1 MSTIDKPL
9 SLEAKNSTVSEFEAL
24 VENASAVMDSVSSLV
39 GQLGAVATSSN
50 MAGKYTVNT
59 MSKLNSYSKN
69 AKFVGKTYS
78 SVKNSVNKTNSYSNN
93 KSTTSSNNTNSSNKS
108 YSSHTFDVS
117 QSKPETKLD
126 TELYDKAVALPEA
139 QSVSLYR
146 DENNSSR
153 QYGTFSGGTVFKDF
167 NGTIDATNKSVQA
180 ISGWITLNH
189 KSDTYAWVT
198 NNSTTYIVPLNKI
211 SPEPV
216 VNDFQPLFDKLK
228 DNQCIKDELVINDTA
243 IEQSK
248 AATFKEVSSEAINFD
263 SEDTTKYAYGSI
275 SDLNDEKFKYGF
287 VNGTRVSNTNNEHI
301 DAKAYVPGYKYHDV
315 IYPQQISK
323 RNADVHNS
331 SVYNNVQAVV
341 YDLASE
347 VTNDGLEKLE
357 SDFDKSKS
365 MLLCYQ
371 QPENISYTAA
381 AQFDAPAPRGT
392 QQPFQFYIAANAM
405 NLNFTLKWHI
415 DELRTLMDTESR
427 SYSIQDIAQ
436 IAEDFTRP
444 WKKDNSIEPKLCK
457 VILPG
462 VQHIGYIT
470 EAQISYSG
478 DMAGSFNTGAG
489 VLKDKEVARDVTDYF
504 YSQIDVTF
512 TMIIIKD
519 IALKSKSDK
528 RREMLIN
535 NKEPTSSPAT
545 SQDSNPASTNEAT
558 AEIKDNSG
566 NQEVDATNPAS
577 SASTGT
583 SLTDEIA
590 SSDGFDFSDMEVEP
604 FVEPEYSFDEDENG
618 NMLMLDNFG
627 NVYSSEGEEDGFF
640 KDKNGNEMFMAD
652 GYPHAIM
659 GTDEDGDKYYW
670 GDGEIDPE
678 TGEPPHI
685 KAKYEEGGS
694 DHIEEDGEILIQVG
708 D

>member
-24 VENASAVMDSVSSLV
+24 VENASAVTESVSSLV
-39 GQLGAVATSSN
+39 GQLGAVSPSSN
-50 MAGKYTVNT
+50 MSGKYTVNT
-59 MSKLNSYSKN
+59 MSKLNGYSKN
-69 AKFVGKTYS
+69 NKFVGNTYS
-78 SVKNSVNKTNSYSNN
+78 SVKSSSNTSNKP
-93 KSTTSSNNTNSSNKS
+93 TTSSDNASKSNNS
-108 YSSHTFDVS
+108 YNSHTSDVS
-117 QSKPETKLD
+117 QSMPESKLD

-153 QYGTFSGGTVFKDF
+153 QYGTFLGGAVFKDF
-167 NGTIDATNKSVQA
+167 NGTIDASNKSVLS
-180 ISGWITLNH
+180 ISGWITLNS
-189 KSDTYAWVT
+189 KSDTYAWIT
-198 NNSTTYIVPLNKI
+198 NSLNTYIVPLNKVR
-211 SPEPV
+211 PEPI

-228 DNQCIKDELVINDTA
+228 DNKYINDELVIIDTA

-248 AATFKEVSSEAINFD
+248 AATFKEISSEAINFG

-275 SDLNDEKFKYGF
+275 SDLNDEKFNYNF
-287 VNGTRVSNTNNEHI
+287 VNCTRVSNTNNEHSE
-301 DAKAYVPGYKYHDV
+301 AKSYVPGYKYHDV

-323 RNADVHNS
+323 RNADVYNS

-341 YDLASE
+341 YDLSSE
-347 VTNDGLEKLE
+347 VTNDGLEKLD
-357 SDFDKSKS
+357 SSFDKSKS

-381 AQFDAPAPRGT
+381 AQFDSPAPRGT

-405 NLNFTLKWHI
+405 SLNFTLRWHI
-415 DELRTLMDTESR
+415 DELRTLVDVENR

-444 WKKDNSIEPKLCK
+444 WKKGNSIEPKLCK

-478 DMAGSFNTGAG
+478 DMAGSLSTGAG
-489 VLKDKEVARDVTDYF
+489 VLKDKEVARDITDYF

-512 TMIIIKD
+512 SMIIIKD

-535 NKEPTSSPAT
+535 NKEQTSSQST
-545 SQDSNPASTNEAT
+545 VQDNSPESTNEVS
-558 AEIKDNSG
+558 EDIKDNSVS
-566 NQEVDATNPAS
+566 QEVDATNPAY
-577 SASTGT
+577 SASTVV
-583 SLTDEIA
+583 SIIDEIA
-590 SSDGFDFSDMEVEP
+590 SSDGQNISVAHQVMQEP
-604 FVEPEYSFDEDENG
+604 VYSHDVDANG
-618 NMLMLDNFG
+618 NALLIDNT
-627 NVYSSEGEEDGFF
+627 NNIVYSSEGEPPGVF
-640 KDKNGNEMFMAD
+640 KDNNSNDELFIANGTPRPVVSQDVD
-652 GYPHAIM
+652 GNR
-659 GTDEDGDKYYW
+659 YYL
-670 GDGEIDPE
+670 
-678 TGEPPHI
+678 
-685 KAKYEEGGS
+685 S
-694 DHIEEDGEILIQVG
+694 EDGETVIKVDTSGSDYITNSDGSVSVQIST
-708 D
+708 

>member
-9 SLEAKNSTVSEFEAL
+9 SLEAKNSTVPEFEAL
-24 VENASAVMDSVSSLV
+24 VENASAVIESVSSLV
-39 GQLGAVATSSN
+39 GQLGAVSTSSN
-50 MAGKYTVNT
+50 MSGKYTVNT
-59 MSKLNSYSKN
+59 MSKLNGYSKN
-69 AKFVGKTYS
+69 NKFVGNTYS
-78 SVKNSVNKTNSYSNN
+78 SVKSSSNTSNKP
-93 KSTTSSNNTNSSNKS
+93 TTSSDNASKSNNS
-108 YSSHTFDVS
+108 YNSHTSDVS
-117 QSKPETKLD
+117 QSMPESKLD

-153 QYGTFSGGTVFKDF
+153 QYGTFLGGAVFKDF
-167 NGTIDATNKSVQA
+167 NGTIDALNKSVLS
-180 ISGWITLNH
+180 ISGWITLNS
-189 KSDTYAWVT
+189 KSDIYAWIT
-198 NNSTTYIVPLNKI
+198 NSLNTYIVPLNKVR
-211 SPEPV
+211 PEPI

-228 DNQCIKDELVINDTA
+228 DNKYINYELVIADTV

-248 AATFKEVSSEAINFD
+248 AATFKEISSEAINFG

-275 SDLNDEKFKYGF
+275 SDLNDEKFNYNF
-287 VNGTRVSNTNNEHI
+287 VNCTRVSNTNNEHSE
-301 DAKAYVPGYKYHDV
+301 AKSYVPGYKYHDV

-323 RNADVHNS
+323 RNADVYNS

-341 YDLASE
+341 YDLSSE
-347 VTNDGLEKLE
+347 ITNDGLEKLD
-357 SDFDKSKS
+357 SSFDKSKS

-381 AQFDAPAPRGT
+381 AQFDSPAPRGT

-405 NLNFTLKWHI
+405 SLNFTLRWHI
-415 DELRTLMDTESR
+415 DELRTLMDVENR

-444 WKKDNSIEPKLCK
+444 WKKGNSIEPKLCK

-478 DMAGSFNTGAG
+478 DMAGSLSTGAG
-489 VLKDKEVARDVTDYF
+489 VLKDKEVARDITDYF

-512 TMIIIKD
+512 SMIIIKD

-535 NKEPTSSPAT
+535 NKEQTSNQST
-545 SQDSNPASTNEAT
+545 VQDNNPESTNEVT
-558 AEIKDNSG
+558 EEIKDNSV

-577 SASTGT
+577 SASTNV
-583 SLTDEIA
+583 SITDEIA
-590 SSDGFDFSDMEVEP
+590 SSDGQNISVAPQVMLEP
-604 FVEPEYSFDEDENG
+604 VYSHDVDENG
-618 NMLMLDNFG
+618 NALLIDNT
-627 NVYSSEGEEDGFF
+627 NNIVYSSEGEPAGVF
-640 KDKNGNEMFMAD
+640 KDINSNDELFMANGTPRPVVSQDVD
-652 GYPHAIM
+652 GNR
-659 GTDEDGDKYYW
+659 YYL
-670 GDGEIDPE
+670 
-678 TGEPPHI
+678 
-685 KAKYEEGGS
+685 S
-694 DHIEEDGEILIQVG
+694 EDGETVVKVDTSGSDYITNSDGSVSVQIST
-708 D
+708 

>member
-1 MSTIDKPL
+1 MSTIDTPL
-9 SLEAKNSTVSEFEAL
+9 SLEAKNQTVSEFEAL
-24 VENASAVMDSVSSLV
+24 VENASAVTESYSSLV
-39 GQLGAVATSSN
+39 GQLGAVSTSSN
-50 MAGKYTVNT
+50 MSSKYTVNT
-59 MSKLNSYSKN
+59 MSKLNGYSKN
-69 AKFVGKTYS
+69 NKSVVNTYS
-78 SVKNSVNKTNSYSNN
+78 SVKSSSNTSNKL
-93 KSTTSSNNTNSSNKS
+93 TTSSNNS
-108 YSSHTFDVS
+108 YSSHTSDVS
-117 QSKPETKLD
+117 QSKPESKLD

-153 QYGTFSGGTVFKDF
+153 QYGTFLGGAVFKDF
-167 NGTIDATNKSVQA
+167 NGTIDASNKSVTST
-180 ISGWITLNH
+180 SGWITLNN
-189 KSDTYAWVT
+189 KSDIYAWIT
-198 NNSTTYIVPLNKI
+198 NSLNTYIVPLNKVR
-211 SPEPV
+211 PEPI

-228 DNQCIKDELVINDTA
+228 DNKCINDELVIIDTA

-248 AATFKEVSSEAINFD
+248 AATFKEISSEYINFG

-275 SDLNDEKFKYGF
+275 SDLNDEKFNYNF
-287 VNGTRVSNTNNEHI
+287 VNGTRVSNTNNEHSE
-301 DAKAYVPGYKYHDV
+301 AKAYVPGYKYHDV

-347 VTNDGLEKLE
+347 ITNDGLEKLD
-357 SDFDKSKS
+357 SSFDRSKS

-381 AQFDAPAPRGT
+381 AQFDSPAPRGT

-405 NLNFTLKWHI
+405 SLNFTLRWHI
-415 DELRTLMDTESR
+415 DELRTLMDVENK

-444 WKKDNSIEPKLCK
+444 WKKGNSIEPKLCK

-478 DMAGSFNTGAG
+478 DMAGSLSAGAG
-489 VLKDKEVARDVTDYF
+489 VLKDKEVARDITDYF

-512 TMIIIKD
+512 SMIIIKD

-535 NKEPTSSPAT
+535 NKEQTSSQST
-545 SQDSNPASTNEAT
+545 VQDNNPESTNKVAE
-558 AEIKDNSG
+558 EIKDNSVS
-566 NQEVDATNPAS
+566 QEVDATNPAY
-577 SASTGT
+577 SASTVV
-583 SLTDEIA
+583 SIIDEIA
-590 SSDGFDFSDMEVEP
+590 SSDGQSISVAQQAMLEP
-604 FVEPEYSFDEDENG
+604 VYSHDVDENG
-618 NMLMLDNFG
+618 NALLIDNT
-627 NVYSSEGEEDGFF
+627 NNIVYSSEGEPPGIF
-640 KDKNGNEMFMAD
+640 KDKDSNDELFMANGTPRPVVSQDVD
-652 GYPHAIM
+652 GNR
-659 GTDEDGDKYYW
+659 YYL
-670 GDGEIDPE
+670 
-678 TGEPPHI
+678 
-685 KAKYEEGGS
+685 S
-694 DHIEEDGEILIQVG
+694 EDGETVIKADTSGSDYITNSDGSVSVQIST
-708 D
+708 

>member
-24 VENASAVMDSVSSLV
+24 VENASAVTESVSSLV
-39 GQLGAVATSSN
+39 GQLGAVSPSSN
-50 MAGKYTVNT
+50 MSGKYTVNT
-59 MSKLNSYSKN
+59 MSKLNGYSKN
-69 AKFVGKTYS
+69 NKFVGNTYS
-78 SVKNSVNKTNSYSNN
+78 SVKSSSNTSNKP
-93 KSTTSSNNTNSSNKS
+93 TTSSDNASKSNNS
-108 YSSHTFDVS
+108 YNSHTSDVS
-117 QSKPETKLD
+117 QSMPESKLD

-153 QYGTFSGGTVFKDF
+153 QYGTFLGGAVFKDF
-167 NGTIDATNKSVQA
+167 NGTIDALNKSVLS
-180 ISGWITLNH
+180 ISGWITLNS
-189 KSDTYAWVT
+189 KSDIYAWIT
-198 NNSTTYIVPLNKI
+198 NSLNTYIVPLNKVR
-211 SPEPV
+211 PEPI

-228 DNQCIKDELVINDTA
+228 DNKYINYELVIADTV

-248 AATFKEVSSEAINFD
+248 AATFKEISSEAINFG

-275 SDLNDEKFKYGF
+275 SDLNDEKFNYNF
-287 VNGTRVSNTNNEHI
+287 VNCTRVSNTNNEHSE
-301 DAKAYVPGYKYHDV
+301 AKSYVPGYKYHDV

-323 RNADVHNS
+323 RNADVYNS

-341 YDLASE
+341 YDLSSE
-347 VTNDGLEKLE
+347 ITNDGLEKLD
-357 SDFDKSKS
+357 SSFDKSKS

-381 AQFDAPAPRGT
+381 AQFDSPAPRGT

-405 NLNFTLKWHI
+405 SLNFTLRWHI
-415 DELRTLMDTESR
+415 DELRTLMDVENR
-427 SYSIQDIAQ
+427 NYSIQDIAQ

-444 WKKDNSIEPKLCK
+444 WKKGNSIEPKLCK

-478 DMAGSFNTGAG
+478 DMAGSLSTGAG
-489 VLKDKEVARDVTDYF
+489 VLKDKEVARDITDYF

-512 TMIIIKD
+512 SMIIIKD

-535 NKEPTSSPAT
+535 NKEQTSNQST
-545 SQDSNPASTNEAT
+545 VQDNNPESTNEVT
-558 AEIKDNSG
+558 EEIKDNSV

-577 SASTGT
+577 SASTNV
-583 SLTDEIA
+583 SITDEIA
-590 SSDGFDFSDMEVEP
+590 SSDGQNISVAPQVMLEP
-604 FVEPEYSFDEDENG
+604 VYSHDVDENG
-618 NMLMLDNFG
+618 NALLIDNT
-627 NVYSSEGEEDGFF
+627 NNIVYSSEGEPAGVF
-640 KDKNGNEMFMAD
+640 KDINSNDELFMANGTPRPVVSQDVD
-652 GYPHAIM
+652 GNR
-659 GTDEDGDKYYW
+659 YYL
-670 GDGEIDPE
+670 
-678 TGEPPHI
+678 
-685 KAKYEEGGS
+685 S
-694 DHIEEDGEILIQVG
+694 EDGETVVKVDTSGSDYITNSDGSVSVQIST
-708 D
+708 

>member
-24 VENASAVMDSVSSLV
+24 VENASSVIESDSSLV
-39 GQLGAVATSSN
+39 GQFGAVSTSSN
-50 MAGKYTVNT
+50 MSSKYTVNT
-59 MSKLNSYSKN
+59 MSKLNGYSKN
-69 AKFVGKTYS
+69 NKSVVNTYS
-78 SVKNSVNKTNSYSNN
+78 SAKNSSNASNKL
-93 KSTTSSNNTNSSNKS
+93 TTSSNNS
-108 YSSHTFDVS
+108 YSSHTSDVS
-117 QSKPETKLD
+117 QSKLESKLD

-146 DENNSSR
+146 GENNSSR
-153 QYGTFSGGTVFKDF
+153 QYGTFLGGTVFKDF
-167 NGTIDATNKSVQA
+167 NGTIDASNKSVPQT
-180 ISGWITLNH
+180 SGWVTLNS
-189 KSDTYAWVT
+189 KSDIYAWIT
-198 NNSTTYIVPLNKI
+198 SSLNTYIVPLNKVR
-211 SPEPV
+211 PEPI

-228 DNQCIKDELVINDTA
+228 DNKYINDELVIIDTA

-248 AATFKEVSSEAINFD
+248 AATFKEISSKFINFG

-275 SDLNDEKFKYGF
+275 SDLNDEKFNYNF
-287 VNGTRVSNTNNEHI
+287 VNGTRVSNTNNEHSE
-301 DAKAYVPGYKYHDV
+301 AKAYVPGYKYHDV

-323 RNADVHNS
+323 RNADVYNS

-341 YDLASE
+341 YDLSSE
-347 VTNDGLEKLE
+347 ITNDGLEKLD
-357 SDFDKSKS
+357 SSFDKSKS

-381 AQFDAPAPRGT
+381 AQFDSPAPRGT

-405 NLNFTLKWHI
+405 SLNFTLRWHI
-415 DELRTLMDTESR
+415 DELRTLMDVENR

-444 WKKDNSIEPKLCK
+444 WKKGNSIEPKLCK

-478 DMAGSFNTGAG
+478 DMAGSLSTGAG
-489 VLKDKEVARDVTDYF
+489 VLKDKEVARDITDYF

-512 TMIIIKD
+512 SMIIIKD

-535 NKEPTSSPAT
+535 NKEQTSNQST
-545 SQDSNPASTNEAT
+545 VQDNNPESTNEVT
-558 AEIKDNSG
+558 EDIKDNSV

-577 SASTGT
+577 SASTNV
-583 SLTDEIA
+583 SITDEIT
-590 SSDGFDFSDMEVEP
+590 SSDGQNISVAPQVMLEP
-604 FVEPEYSFDEDENG
+604 VYSHGVDANG
-618 NMLMLDNFG
+618 NALLIDNT
-627 NVYSSEGEEDGFF
+627 NNIVYSSEGEPTGVF
-640 KDKNGNEMFMAD
+640 KDINSNDELFMANGTPRPVVSQDVD
-652 GYPHAIM
+652 GNR
-659 GTDEDGDKYYW
+659 YYL
-670 GDGEIDPE
+670 
-678 TGEPPHI
+678 
-685 KAKYEEGGS
+685 S
-694 DHIEEDGEILIQVG
+694 EDGETVVKVDTSGSDYITNSDGSVSVQIST
-708 D
+708 

>member
-1 MSTIDKPL
+1 MSTIDRPL

-24 VENASAVMDSVSSLV
+24 VENASAVIESVSSLV
-39 GQLGAVATSSN
+39 GQLGAVSTSSN
-50 MAGKYTVNT
+50 MSSKYTVNT
-59 MSKLNSYSKN
+59 MSKLNGYSKN
-69 AKFVGKTYS
+69 NKFVGNTYS
-78 SVKNSVNKTNSYSNN
+78 SVKSSSNTSNKP
-93 KSTTSSNNTNSSNKS
+93 TTSSDNASKSNNS
-108 YSSHTFDVS
+108 YNSHTSDVS
-117 QSKPETKLD
+117 QSMPESKLD

-153 QYGTFSGGTVFKDF
+153 QYGTFLGGAVFKDF
-167 NGTIDATNKSVQA
+167 NGTIDALNKSVLS
-180 ISGWITLNH
+180 ISGWITLNS
-189 KSDTYAWVT
+189 KSDIYAWIT
-198 NNSTTYIVPLNKI
+198 NSLNTYIVPLNKVR
-211 SPEPV
+211 PEPI

-228 DNQCIKDELVINDTA
+228 DNKYINYELVIADTV

-248 AATFKEVSSEAINFD
+248 AATFKEISSEAINFG

-275 SDLNDEKFKYGF
+275 SDLNDEKFNYNF
-287 VNGTRVSNTNNEHI
+287 VNCTRVSNTNNEHSE
-301 DAKAYVPGYKYHDV
+301 AKSYVPGYKYHDV

-323 RNADVHNS
+323 RNADVYNS

-341 YDLASE
+341 YDLSSE
-347 VTNDGLEKLE
+347 ITNDGLEKLD
-357 SDFDKSKS
+357 SSFDKSKS

-381 AQFDAPAPRGT
+381 AQFDSPAPRGT

-405 NLNFTLKWHI
+405 SLNFTLRWHI
-415 DELRTLMDTESR
+415 DELRTLMDVENR

-444 WKKDNSIEPKLCK
+444 WKKGNSIEPKLCK

-478 DMAGSFNTGAG
+478 DMAGSLSTGAG
-489 VLKDKEVARDVTDYF
+489 VLKDKEVARDITDYF

-512 TMIIIKD
+512 SMIIIKD

-535 NKEPTSSPAT
+535 NKEQTSNQST
-545 SQDSNPASTNEAT
+545 VQDNNPESTNEVT
-558 AEIKDNSG
+558 EEIKDNSV

-577 SASTGT
+577 SASTNV
-583 SLTDEIA
+583 SITDEIA
-590 SSDGFDFSDMEVEP
+590 SSDGQNISVAPQVMLEP
-604 FVEPEYSFDEDENG
+604 VYSHDVDENG
-618 NMLMLDNFG
+618 NALLIDNT
-627 NVYSSEGEEDGFF
+627 NNIVYSSEGEPAGVF
-640 KDKNGNEMFMAD
+640 KDINSNDELFMANGTPRPVVSQDVD
-652 GYPHAIM
+652 GNR
-659 GTDEDGDKYYW
+659 YYL
-670 GDGEIDPE
+670 
-678 TGEPPHI
+678 
-685 KAKYEEGGS
+685 S
-694 DHIEEDGEILIQVG
+694 EDGETVVKVDTSGSDYITNSDGSVSVQIST
-708 D
+708 

>member
-24 VENASAVMDSVSSLV
+24 VENASAVIESYSSLV
-39 GQLGAVATSSN
+39 GQLGAVSTSSN
-50 MAGKYTVNT
+50 MSSKYTVNT
-59 MSKLNSYSKN
+59 MSKLNGYSN
-69 AKFVGKTYS
+69 NNKFVGNTYS
-78 SVKNSVNKTNSYSNN
+78 SVKNSSNTSNKP
-93 KSTTSSNNTNSSNKS
+93 TTSSDNASKSNNS
-108 YSSHTFDVS
+108 YNSHTSDVS
-117 QSKPETKLD
+117 QSMPESKLD

-153 QYGTFSGGTVFKDF
+153 QYGTFLGGTVFNDF
-167 NGTIDATNKSVQA
+167 NGTIDASNKSVQQT
-180 ISGWITLNH
+180 SGWITINS
-189 KSDTYAWVT
+189 KSDIYAWIT
-198 NNSTTYIVPLNKI
+198 SSLNTYIVPLNKVR
-211 SPEPV
+211 PEPI

-228 DNQCIKDELVINDTA
+228 DNQYINDELVIIDTA

-248 AATFKEVSSEAINFD
+248 AATFKEISSKAINFG

-275 SDLNDEKFKYGF
+275 SDLNDEKFNYNF
-287 VNGTRVSNTNNEHI
+287 VNCTRVSNANNEHSE
-301 DAKAYVPGYKYHDV
+301 AKSYVPGYKYYDV

-323 RNADVHNS
+323 RNADAYNS

-341 YDLASE
+341 YDLSSE
-347 VTNDGLEKLE
+347 ITNDGLEKLD
-357 SDFDKSKS
+357 SSFDKSKS

-381 AQFDAPAPRGT
+381 AQFDSPAPRGT

-405 NLNFTLKWHI
+405 SLNFTLRWHI
-415 DELRTLMDTESR
+415 DELRTLVDVENR

-444 WKKDNSIEPKLCK
+444 WKKGNSIEPKLCK

-478 DMAGSFNTGAG
+478 DMAGSLSTGAG
-489 VLKDKEVARDVTDYF
+489 VLKDKEVARDITDYF

-512 TMIIIKD
+512 SMIIIKD

-535 NKEPTSSPAT
+535 NKEQTSSQST
-545 SQDSNPASTNEAT
+545 LQDNNPESTNEVT
-558 AEIKDNSG
+558 EEIKDNSV

-577 SASTGT
+577 SASTNV
-583 SLTDEIA
+583 SITDEIT
-590 SSDGFDFSDMEVEP
+590 SSDGQNISVAPQVMLEP
-604 FVEPEYSFDEDENG
+604 VYSYDVDANG
-618 NMLMLDNFG
+618 NALLIDNT
-627 NVYSSEGEEDGFF
+627 NNIVYSSEGAPTGVF
-640 KDKNGNEMFMAD
+640 KDINSNDELFMANGTPRPVVSQDVD
-652 GYPHAIM
+652 GNR
-659 GTDEDGDKYYW
+659 YYL
-670 GDGEIDPE
+670 
-678 TGEPPHI
+678 
-685 KAKYEEGGS
+685 S
-694 DHIEEDGEILIQVG
+694 EDGETVIKVDTSGSDYISNSDSSVSVQIST
-708 D
+708 

>member
-24 VENASAVMDSVSSLV
+24 VENASAVTESDSSLV
-39 GQLGAVATSSN
+39 WQLGAVSTSSN
-50 MAGKYTVNT
+50 MSSKYTVNT
-59 MSKLNSYSKN
+59 MSKLNGYSKN
-69 AKFVGKTYS
+69 NKFVGNTYS
-78 SVKNSVNKTNSYSNN
+78 SVKSSSNTSNKP
-93 KSTTSSNNTNSSNKS
+93 TTSSDNASKSNNS
-108 YSSHTFDVS
+108 YNSHTSDVS
-117 QSKPETKLD
+117 QSMPESKLD

-153 QYGTFSGGTVFKDF
+153 QYGTFLGGAVFKDF
-167 NGTIDATNKSVQA
+167 NGTIDASNKSVLS
-180 ISGWITLNH
+180 ISGWITLNS
-189 KSDTYAWVT
+189 KSDTYAWIT
-198 NNSTTYIVPLNKI
+198 NSLNTYIVPLNKVR
-211 SPEPV
+211 PEPI

-228 DNQCIKDELVINDTA
+228 DNKYINDELVIIDTA

-248 AATFKEVSSEAINFD
+248 AATFKEISSEAINFG

-275 SDLNDEKFKYGF
+275 SDLNDEKFNYNF
-287 VNGTRVSNTNNEHI
+287 VNCTRVSNTNNEHSE
-301 DAKAYVPGYKYHDV
+301 AKSYVPGYKYHDV

-323 RNADVHNS
+323 RNADVYNS

-341 YDLASE
+341 YDLSSE
-347 VTNDGLEKLE
+347 ITNDGLEKLD
-357 SDFDKSKS
+357 SSFDKSKS

-381 AQFDAPAPRGT
+381 AQFDSPAPRGT

-405 NLNFTLKWHI
+405 SLNFTLRWHI
-415 DELRTLMDTESR
+415 DELRTLVDVENR

-444 WKKDNSIEPKLCK
+444 WKKGNSIEPKLCK

-478 DMAGSFNTGAG
+478 DMAGSLSTGAG
-489 VLKDKEVARDVTDYF
+489 VLKDKEVARDITDYF

-512 TMIIIKD
+512 SMIIIKD

-535 NKEPTSSPAT
+535 NKEQTSSQST
-545 SQDSNPASTNEAT
+545 VQDNSPESTNEVS
-558 AEIKDNSG
+558 EDIKDNSVS
-566 NQEVDATNPAS
+566 QEVDATNPAY
-577 SASTGT
+577 SASTVV
-583 SLTDEIA
+583 SIIDEIA
-590 SSDGFDFSDMEVEP
+590 SSDGQNISVAHQVMQEP
-604 FVEPEYSFDEDENG
+604 VYSHDVDANG
-618 NMLMLDNFG
+618 NALLIDNT
-627 NVYSSEGEEDGFF
+627 NNIVYSSEGEPPGVF
-640 KDKNGNEMFMAD
+640 KDNNSNDELFIANGTPRPVVSQDVD
-652 GYPHAIM
+652 GNR
-659 GTDEDGDKYYW
+659 YYL
-670 GDGEIDPE
+670 
-678 TGEPPHI
+678 
-685 KAKYEEGGS
+685 S
-694 DHIEEDGEILIQVG
+694 EDGETVIKVDTSGSDYITNSDGSVSVQIST
-708 D
+708 

>member
-24 VENASAVMDSVSSLV
+24 VENASAVIESDSSLV
-39 GQLGAVATSSN
+39 VQLGAVSTSSN
-50 MAGKYTVNT
+50 MSSKYTVNT
-59 MSKLNSYSKN
+59 MSKLNGYSN
-69 AKFVGKTYS
+69 NNKFVGNTYS
-78 SVKNSVNKTNSYSNN
+78 SVKSSSNTSNKP
-93 KSTTSSNNTNSSNKS
+93 TTSSDNASKSNNS
-108 YSSHTFDVS
+108 YNSHTSDVS
-117 QSKPETKLD
+117 QSMPESKLD

-153 QYGTFSGGTVFKDF
+153 QYGTFLGGTVFKDF
-167 NGTIDATNKSVQA
+167 NGTIDASNKSVPQT
-180 ISGWITLNH
+180 SGWVTLNS
-189 KSDTYAWVT
+189 KSDIYAWIT
-198 NNSTTYIVPLNKI
+198 SSLNTYIVPLNKVR
-211 SPEPV
+211 PEPI

-228 DNQCIKDELVINDTA
+228 DNKCINDELVIIDTA

-248 AATFKEVSSEAINFD
+248 AATFKEISSKFINFG

-275 SDLNDEKFKYGF
+275 SDLNDEKFNYNF
-287 VNGTRVSNTNNEHI
+287 VNGTRVSNANNEHSE
-301 DAKAYVPGYKYHDV
+301 AKAYVPGYKYHDV

-323 RNADVHNS
+323 RNADVYNS

-341 YDLASE
+341 YDLSSE
-347 VTNDGLEKLE
+347 ITNDGLEKLD
-357 SDFDKSKS
+357 SSFDKSKS

-381 AQFDAPAPRGT
+381 AQFDSPAPRGT

-405 NLNFTLKWHI
+405 SLNFTLRWHI
-415 DELRTLMDTESR
+415 DELRTLMDVENR

-444 WKKDNSIEPKLCK
+444 WKKGNSIEPKLCK

-478 DMAGSFNTGAG
+478 DMAGSLSTGAG
-489 VLKDKEVARDVTDYF
+489 VLKDKEIARDITDYF

-512 TMIIIKD
+512 SMIIIKD

-535 NKEPTSSPAT
+535 NKEQTSSQST
-545 SQDSNPASTNEAT
+545 VQDNNPESTNKVAE
-558 AEIKDNSG
+558 EIKDNSVS
-566 NQEVDATNPAS
+566 QEVDATNPAY
-577 SASTGT
+577 SASTVV
-583 SLTDEIA
+583 SIIDEIA
-590 SSDGFDFSDMEVEP
+590 SSDGQNMSVAPQVMQEP
-604 FVEPEYSFDEDENG
+604 VYSHDVDANG
-618 NMLMLDNFG
+618 NALLIDNT
-627 NVYSSEGEEDGFF
+627 NNIVYSSEGELPGIF
-640 KDKNGNEMFMAD
+640 KDKNSNDELFMANGTPRPVVSQDVD
-652 GYPHAIM
+652 GNR
-659 GTDEDGDKYYW
+659 YYL
-670 GDGEIDPE
+670 
-678 TGEPPHI
+678 
-685 KAKYEEGGS
+685 S
-694 DHIEEDGEILIQVG
+694 EDGETVIKVDTSGSDYITNSDGSVSVQIST
-708 D
+708 

>member
-24 VENASAVMDSVSSLV
+24 VENASAVTESDSSLV
-39 GQLGAVATSSN
+39 GQLGAVSTSSN
-50 MAGKYTVNT
+50 MSSKYTVNT
-59 MSKLNSYSKN
+59 MSKLNGYSKN
-69 AKFVGKTYS
+69 NKSVVNTYS
-78 SVKNSVNKTNSYSNN
+78 SAKNSSNASNKL
-93 KSTTSSNNTNSSNKS
+93 TTSSNNS
-108 YSSHTFDVS
+108 YSSHTSDVS
-117 QSKPETKLD
+117 QSKLESKLD

-146 DENNSSR
+146 GENNSSR
-153 QYGTFSGGTVFKDF
+153 QYGTFLGGTVFKDF
-167 NGTIDATNKSVQA
+167 NGTIDASNKSVPQT
-180 ISGWITLNH
+180 SGWVTLNS
-189 KSDTYAWVT
+189 KSDIYAWIT
-198 NNSTTYIVPLNKI
+198 SSLNTYIVPLNKVR
-211 SPEPV
+211 PEPI

-228 DNQCIKDELVINDTA
+228 DNKYINDELVIIDTA

-248 AATFKEVSSEAINFD
+248 AATFKEISSKFINFG

-275 SDLNDEKFKYGF
+275 SDLNDEKFNYNF
-287 VNGTRVSNTNNEHI
+287 VNGTRVSNTNNEHSE
-301 DAKAYVPGYKYHDV
+301 AKSYVPGYKYHDV

-323 RNADVHNS
+323 RNADVYNS

-341 YDLASE
+341 YDLSSE
-347 VTNDGLEKLE
+347 ITNDGLEKLD
-357 SDFDKSKS
+357 SSFDKSKS

-381 AQFDAPAPRGT
+381 AQFDSPAPRGT

-405 NLNFTLKWHI
+405 SLNFTLRWHI
-415 DELRTLMDTESR
+415 DELRTLMDVENR

-444 WKKDNSIEPKLCK
+444 WKKGNSIEPKLCK

-478 DMAGSFNTGAG
+478 DMAGSLSTGAG
-489 VLKDKEVARDVTDYF
+489 VLKDKEVARDITDYF

-512 TMIIIKD
+512 SMIIIKD

-535 NKEPTSSPAT
+535 NKEQTSNQST
-545 SQDSNPASTNEAT
+545 VQDNNPESTNEVT
-558 AEIKDNSG
+558 EEIKDNSV

-577 SASTGT
+577 SAST
-583 SLTDEIA
+583 SVSITDEIT
-590 SSDGFDFSDMEVEP
+590 SSDGQNISVAPQVMLEP
-604 FVEPEYSFDEDENG
+604 VYSHDVDANG
-618 NMLMLDNFG
+618 NALLIDNT
-627 NVYSSEGEEDGFF
+627 NNIVYSSEGEPPGVF
-640 KDKNGNEMFMAD
+640 KDINSNDELFMANGTPRPVISQDVD
-652 GYPHAIM
+652 GNR
-659 GTDEDGDKYYW
+659 YYL
-670 GDGEIDPE
+670 
-678 TGEPPHI
+678 
-685 KAKYEEGGS
+685 S
-694 DHIEEDGEILIQVG
+694 EDGETVVKVDTSGSDYITNSDGSVSVQIST
-708 D
+708 